1 MQNIE
6 NSRLCIYNFEIL
18 GLALGTI
25 LRIWRFCNQNILI
38 SRLILGI
45 TNIEYKDE
53 HANSQN
59 SNIFSYGIFQ
69 DSEISRF
76 ACQISQFEIW
86 HAIIKLKDLTGRT
99 IESWIFCMSKYLK
112 FKTWVCM
119 QNIWI
124 PRCNMLNI
132 KISDLT
138 CRISKY
144 QGLALTMKT
153 SSFNCSNI
161 WHDEYWNIFSRISVN
176 ILQKNIFPASRGRL
190 SRRGKKEAFLPRRER
205 PLQTGKKYSAYSS
218 YQFSDYA

>member
-1 MQNIE
+1 M
-6 NSRLCIYNFEIL
+6 SMPIL
-18 GLALGTI
+18 KIPIFFHTGYFKI
-25 LRIWRFCNQNILI
+25 LKSQDL
-38 SRLILGI
+38 
-45 TNIEYKDE
+45 
-53 HANSQN
+53 HAKYRN
-59 SNIFSYGIFQ
+59 
-69 DSEISRF
+69 
-76 ACQISQFEIW
+76 FEIW
-86 HAIIKLKDLTGRT
+86 HAIINLKDLTGRT
-99 IESWIFCMSKYLK
+99 IESWIFCMSKYSK
-112 FKTWVCM
+112 FKTWFCM

-144 QGLALTMKT
+144 QALALTMET
-153 SSFNCSNI
+153 SSFNCSNSEI
-161 WHDEYWNIFSRISVN
+161 WHDEYWNFFSRISVN

>member
-1 MQNIE
+1 M
-6 NSRLCIYNFEIL
+6 SMPIL
-18 GLALGTI
+18 KIPIFFHTGYFKI
-25 LRIWRFCNQNILI
+25 LKSQDLHAKYRNLRF
-38 SRLILGI
+38 
-45 TNIEYKDE
+45 D
-53 HANSQN
+53 
-59 SNIFSYGIFQ
+59 
-69 DSEISRF
+69 
-76 ACQISQFEIW
+76 
-86 HAIIKLKDLTGRT
+86 IIKLKDLTGRT
-99 IESWIFCMSKYLK
+99 IESWIFCMWKYSK
-112 FKTWVCM
+112 FKTWFCM

-176 ILQKNIFPASRGRL
+176 ILQKNIFPASRGCL